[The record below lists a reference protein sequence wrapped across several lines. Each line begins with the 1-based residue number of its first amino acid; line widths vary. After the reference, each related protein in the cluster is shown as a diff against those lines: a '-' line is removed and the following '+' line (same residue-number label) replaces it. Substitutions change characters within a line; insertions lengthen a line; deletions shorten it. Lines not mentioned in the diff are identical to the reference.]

1 MKLCIAGKNNIA
13 VDCLYH
19 ALTFLNKPE
28 ICVVLNQ
35 TESYKN
41 TWQKSLA
48 FIAQKENIEIKTIEQ
63 VQKIK
68 DIAFLS
74 LEFDQIIKPER
85 FNTTKLF
92 NIHFS
97 LLPEYKGMYTSLLP
111 ILHGKKYSGV
121 TLHYIDKG
129 IDTGDIIDQTKID
142 IEQLTSQD
150 LYFRYLEEGTKLV
163 CTNMQRL
170 LFDNLIAIPQ
180 SSEESTYYGKV
191 SFDFKNKEINFYQ
204 TASQIKH
211 FVDALNFRAYQLP
224 VFKEFEIYKVEISN
238 RKSIEKPGSIIS
250 DDIERTEVATIDYNI
265 ILYKDYFN
273 ELVNLSKTNNL
284 DAANQIIHLVANLEE
299 FESNGWNPLIIA
311 SYYGSDKIVNLLL
324 DHGVNPNLT
333 NLNGTTPLMYAKDS
347 FMKNRNLST
356 IKLLIDS
363 GINIK
368 AKDIYEKDIFDYIND
383 VELINF
389 LKKQNDQI
397 S

>member
-19 ALTFLNKPE
+19 ALTFLNKSE

-35 TESYKN
+35 TDPYKN

-48 FIAQKENIEIKTIEQ
+48 FIAQKENIEIKTIEK

-85 FNTTKLF
+85 FNTTRLF

-111 ILHGKKYSGV
+111 ILQGKKYSGV

-129 IDTGDIIDQTKID
+129 IDTGDIIDQTIID
-142 IEQLTSQD
+142 IENLTSQN

-163 CTNMQRL
+163 CANMQRL

-180 SSEESTYYGKV
+180 SSRESTYYSKV

-204 TASQIKH
+204 TAYQIKH
-211 FVDALNFRAYQLP
+211 FVDALNFRSYQLP

-238 RKSIEKPGSIIS
+238 RKSTEKPGSTIF
-250 DDIERTEVATIDYNI
+250 DDIEKTELATIDYNI

-273 ELVNLSKTNNL
+273 ELINFCKTNNL
-284 DAANQIIHLVANLEE
+284 NAANQIIHLVSNLEE

-324 DHGVNPNLT
+324 EHGVNPNLT

-347 FMKNRNLST
+347 FLKNRNLST
-356 IKLLIDS
+356 IKLLIES

-368 AKDIYEKDIFDYIND
+368 AKDIYKKNIFDYTND
-383 VELINF
+383 IELINF
-389 LKKQNDQI
+389 LKK
-397 S
+397 